1 MSDDEIDNEQSDDD
15 VTNSFKNAYDRLIF
29 LIDANLFDSKVHTSQ
44 SSRNYLL
51 DSLNVAL
58 KVLKSKII
66 SDEKSSVGVIFY
78 GSKVSDP
85 NEKNLFSFIPL
96 EPPSASNI
104 RKLQSLVENITD
116 FEKIVG
122 ISEEEFVPLREALY
136 FCSHTFYKKKSSTK
150 NIDCHRIWIFTNND
164 NPKIKEISRTMQMAK
179 DCREKD
185 IELSLWYIGETFDT
199 GKLYENLLVDENNRD
214 DLPYHLQKGST
225 SSGFESLFDI
235 IRRKEKKKKILT
247 TLPVIFS
254 AETENT
260 PSIKFSV
267 QLFHLFD
274 VAKKATPIKIH
285 SETNLP
291 VRTITKLLNSKTG
304 TTLSDSQI
312 SQYIA
317 FGGKKVDTSNI
328 TKANHPSI
336 NIIPNISIG
345 STHKTEPSSCINTP
359 AITILFFTDN
369 TVQDRI
375 NSIDLSYFLF
385 PEVKVKGSSVI
396 FSALLHELFDK
407 NLVAVVKFVK
417 NTNSV
422 AKLGI
427 IIPQM
432 EEIDENGLQIIP
444 PGFHMLI
451 GPFLDDIRANP
462 SIIDL
467 QSLKLF
473 ENEASIKVA
482 TEFIDNFT
490 FDKSFNHLT
499 EINNPAIQQFYS
511 ALQAI
516 ALVEN
521 RVDWDSSN
529 DNMKPC
535 INFEDGAISSKR
547 DISRFDN
554 YCEYFKLS
562 VEEPIVTKK
571 AKVEIKVDG
580 SWVNLND
587 EELSKLTN
595 DQLKGIC
602 QSLGVSSTGV
612 KKVLVERISA
622 NRNKVL

>member
-1 MSDDEIDNEQSDDD
+1 M
-15 VTNSFKNAYDRLIF
+15 
-29 LIDANLFDSKVHTSQ
+29 
-44 SSRNYLL
+44 
-51 DSLNVAL
+51 
-58 KVLKSKII
+58 
-66 SDEKSSVGVIFY
+66 
-78 GSKVSDP
+78 
-85 NEKNLFSFIPL
+85 
-96 EPPSASNI
+96 
-104 RKLQSLVENITD
+104 
-116 FEKIVG
+116 
-122 ISEEEFVPLREALY
+122 
-136 FCSHTFYKKKSSTK
+136 
-150 NIDCHRIWIFTNND
+150 
-164 NPKIKEISRTMQMAK
+164 
-179 DCREKD
+179 
-185 IELSLWYIGETFDT
+185 
-199 GKLYENLLVDENNRD
+199 
-214 DLPYHLQKGST
+214 
-225 SSGFESLFDI
+225 
-235 IRRKEKKKKILT
+235 
-247 TLPVIFS
+247 
-254 AETENT
+254 
-260 PSIKFSV
+260 
-267 QLFHLFD
+267 
-274 VAKKATPIKIH
+274 
-285 SETNLP
+285 
-291 VRTITKLLNSKTG
+291 
-304 TTLSDSQI
+304 
-312 SQYIA
+312 
-317 FGGKKVDTSNI
+317 
-328 TKANHPSI
+328 
-336 NIIPNISIG
+336 
-345 STHKTEPSSCINTP
+345 
-359 AITILFFTDN
+359 
-369 TVQDRI
+369 
-375 NSIDLSYFLF
+375 F

-535 INFEDGAISSKR
+535 INFEDGTISSER
-547 DISRFDN
+547 DISSFDN